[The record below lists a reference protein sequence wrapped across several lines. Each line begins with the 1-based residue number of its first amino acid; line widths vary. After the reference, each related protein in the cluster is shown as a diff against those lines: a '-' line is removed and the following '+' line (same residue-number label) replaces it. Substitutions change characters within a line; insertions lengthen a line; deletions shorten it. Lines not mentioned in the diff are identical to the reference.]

1 MHPTGKKPKLFEF
14 NAEDHFFLS
23 KLNATNQLGSITS
36 KLFNKYTN
44 KDYLEDQL
52 SNPRFELKQSQIK
65 IFVTVEIPMVLLFLS
80 INKCNIKINYSEII
94 CISVSESF
102 PIY

>member
-1 MHPTGKKPKLFEF
+1 MALV
-14 NAEDHFFLS
+14 S

-36 KLFNKYTN
+36 RLFNKYTN

-65 IFVTVEIPMVLLFLS
+65 IFVTVEIPDSVVISL
-80 INKCNIKINYSEII
+80 NKQVQYKDKL
-94 CISVSESF
+94 
-102 PIY
+102 